1 MNNNN
6 HYSILRIILAIVACL
21 VIVAIPLTVMLVT
34 RDGAID
40 TPPIIEEDTPSTG
53 GDNGAVTPDKPE
65 THPDIEVSIVID
77 ATALF
82 GDRGSVY
89 LDNIRRK
96 LGDEI
101 YMRLDEGHILDK
113 VTITV
118 PYGTTVLATTKTAL
132 HMHDIVLSE
141 ANGYISSI
149 AGLSE
154 KMAGSGSGW
163 VYTINDE
170 VVMVGAGNMRLRGG
184 EVIKWK
190 YIVGDRQ

>member
-53 GDNGAVTPDKPE
+53 GDNGAVAPDKPE

-170 VVMVGAGNMRLRGG
+170 VVMVGASNMRLRGG